1 MRRRTVLGAAGALA
15 GCSVLPQQPYL
26 QRRDWPL
33 VVRRPQALP
42 PRRGG
47 PVLLVRTVSAGPGL
61 GVRGLQRLLPD
72 GSLMVDFY
80 EQWAV
85 PPAQGVE
92 ECLWQWLAESGLFA
106 AVTRSGSR
114 LTADYVLE
122 GDLTTFVADPPQR
135 VARTALSIILLNQI
149 SGADRLVLQKAE
161 SAEAPLASAD
171 ASAIVQSLKAA
182 LTTVLEATEADIAQ
196 ALAHGGRSSRS

>member
-1 MRRRTVLGAAGALA
+1 
-15 GCSVLPQQPYL
+15 
-26 QRRDWPL
+26 
-33 VVRRPQALP
+33 
-42 PRRGG
+42 
-47 PVLLVRTVSAGPGL
+47 VRTVSAGPGL